1 MATYPIYLDHMK
13 DIYMDI
19 LMNHSMESLED
30 VTSHGNLDGVFDV
43 IFPGQVHWNGMGYS
57 VEDS

>member
-1 MATYPIYLDHMK
+1 MK

-57 VEDS
+57 VEDSYGSHKW